1 MLLLRTSTSAGI
13 DAVGAQGTAEKNMRS
28 RFFGGRDR
36 LAFQVGERPDALIGS
51 HPELSGGDLDV
62 EPRGPAAKTQPQGS
76 IW

>member
-1 MLLLRTSTSAGI
+1 MPLARKARLRKI
-13 DAVGAQGTAEKNMRS
+13 CAVVFLVVAIG
-28 RFFGGRDR
+28 